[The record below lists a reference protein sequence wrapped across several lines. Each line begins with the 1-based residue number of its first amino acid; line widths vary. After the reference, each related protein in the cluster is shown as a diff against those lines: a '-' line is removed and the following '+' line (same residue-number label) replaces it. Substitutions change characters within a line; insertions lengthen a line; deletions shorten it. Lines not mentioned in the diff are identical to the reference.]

1 MGVGFS
7 VTFYKTASN
16 PFKIDKV
23 LTDAT
28 PITNAKPNTPCNVLN
43 PQLIINYNS
52 AIANCNYCILGAP
65 FNKRYFV
72 RDVTLDSAHQMLI
85 SLAVDVMSTYANGI
99 KNASGVVIR
108 SSKHSYPTLYIDTQL
123 PVAPNKIVLD
133 GDTFSGAM
141 FNTNATQSFLL
152 TTIGSTN
159 NNP

>member
-1 MGVGFS
+1 MGNGFS

-28 PITNAKPNTPCNVLN
+28 PITNAKPNTPCNVLT

-52 AIANCNYCILGAP
+52 AIANYNYCILGAP
-65 FNKRYFV
+65 FNRCYFV
-72 RDVTLDSAHQMLI
+72 GNITLDSAHQMIVPL
-85 SLAVDVMSTYANGI
+85 SVDVMSTYGNGI
-99 KNASGVVIR
+99 KNANGVVTR
-108 SSKHSYPTLYIDTQL
+108 SSKYSYPTLYIDSQL

-159 NNP
+159 NP